1 MEKDDKKQYAIL
13 PTIEGI
19 SDLTPQDQLVYLGIK
34 SFMNKDT
41 LEAYPSQKTVG
52 DRIGCCDKTV
62 RKSIKNLI
70 DKNYISIKKDG
81 RKTIYKFNK
90 FKQFEPFSYAF
101 IKDKTM
107 TFTQKSL
114 LASTQRYMLDKESGV
129 GKIQYSKMELA
140 QKINMPY
147 STLVRTTRELAE
159 KDIIVTVKNG
169 NINEMQFDLG
179 RYFQGIVSI
188 LINHENR
195 IEKAEHKVDENS
207 ENIKLIT
214 TILKKKFNANTL
226 EEVLEKLEN
235 KNIIL

>member
-1 MEKDDKKQYAIL
+1 
-13 PTIEGI
+13 
-19 SDLTPQDQLVYLGIK
+19 
-34 SFMNKDT
+34 
-41 LEAYPSQKTVG
+41 
-52 DRIGCCDKTV
+52 
-62 RKSIKNLI
+62 
-70 DKNYISIKKDG
+70 
-81 RKTIYKFNK
+81 
-90 FKQFEPFSYAF
+90 
-101 IKDKTM
+101 M

-169 NINEMQFDLG
+169 NVNEMQFDLG
-179 RYFQGIVSI
+179 RYFQGIVSV

-195 IEKAEHKVDENS
+195 IEKTEHKVDEKS

-214 TILKKKFNANTL
+214 TILKK
-226 EEVLEKLEN
+226 
-235 KNIIL
+235 NI